1 MAVFIE
7 VSRNPDNGYRSFS
20 PAQIRRILIIGMLR
34 TAVWSLDFIK
44 EVIRELDHNNLEQA
58 RRMARDSLQYL
69 NGVNW
74 HAHARHPLFGPADRA
89 AGRRGTKGT

>member
-20 PAQIRRILIIGMLR
+20 PAQIRRILIIGTLR

-58 RRMARDSLQYL
+58 
-69 NGVNW
+69 
-74 HAHARHPLFGPADRA
+74 ADDQKFA
-89 AGRRGTKGT
+89 AVPEWG